1 MWGSADMFGYVAQV
15 RTAISACLLLQALT
29 KEFQRQHLVAVTK
42 KLTDASRQKQYTHL
56 EDTDHDS

>member
-1 MWGSADMFGYVAQV
+1 MWGSVDMFGYVAHV
-15 RTAISACLLLQALT
+15 ITATSACPLLHALT

-42 KLTDASRQKQYTHL
+42 KFTDASCQKHYSHL